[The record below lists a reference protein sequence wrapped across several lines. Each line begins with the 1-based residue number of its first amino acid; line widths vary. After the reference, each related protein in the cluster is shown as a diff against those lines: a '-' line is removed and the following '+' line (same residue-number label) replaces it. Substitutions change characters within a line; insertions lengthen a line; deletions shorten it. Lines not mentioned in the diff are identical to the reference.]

1 MPKYKISKSNLKE
14 FFGLFGKKK
23 KPKDLQSLIDRDP
36 KLQQL
41 DKEMQNI
48 SKKYVADI
56 TPEQEKIF
64 KKYGIL

>member
-23 KPKDLQSLIDRDP
+23 KPKDLQSLIDSDP